1 MRVGKTLTEEE
12 LEDHVL
18 YEADPV
24 KVGELSAWRKCTILV
39 LARYP
44 LLHSVFWLSVVG
56 WAALR
61 ATDDKQALLKA
72 VIECWLVYSFGKY
85 VVTGTCGFRG
95 LRLLR
100 GNDAKPATHWR
111 EEADAYVAAQRDAGD
126 AGAELRYEDVI
137 HVVAIPNYKEDPG
150 TLRRTVAT
158 LAAQADAKEALVVV
172 LAMEERDAT
181 ARATA
186 AAVVGEFGGCFR
198 ALYCTLHELKPGEVA
213 GKSSNENWAVRC
225 AKRRLCDELG
235 ARSDRVVVT
244 VCDADTYFH
253 ARYFAALSCAYVKRD
268 ALARRRTFWQA
279 CTQFYPNC
287 DDVPLVCGVRYAL
300 LSVGFLGQMANPL
313 HYKLPFAVYSVA
325 LDLAVEA
332 RYWDPAV
339 IPEDWHMFLRCFY
352 ATAGEIR
359 VEPLFFPVGCECVTD
374 RTGPRTVAACYQQAK
389 RWQWGAIDL
398 GFIAARTGDAP
409 PHRQLA
415 VSLAAT
421 EHHLLYPLM
430 WIVLAAAPWLVKDWA
445 TGWRFKLWAGFF
457 VVNFFMLNVL
467 DHAYRDVLA
476 RDAGCGGPRAR
487 GLAAFRGARVA
498 AFVFFPFADLL
509 LFVLPS
515 LHAHARM
522 ALSTRFDYVVAPK
535 VAICCMSSVHS
546 SSHLLANLPLPDRK
560 SVV

>member
-24 KVGELSAWRKCTILV
+24 KRLLAERRRLGGAARHGRQTGAPQGRHRV
-39 LARYP
+39 LARLFLRKY
-44 LLHSVFWLSVVG
+44 
-56 WAALR
+56 AA
-61 ATDDKQALLKA
+61 
-72 VIECWLVYSFGKY
+72 
-85 VVTGTCGFRG
+85 TGTCGFRG

-389 RWQWGAIDL
+389 RWHSRVA
-398 GFIAARTGDAP
+398 
-409 PHRQLA
+409 
-415 VSLAAT
+415 AAT

-535 VAICCMSSVHS
+535 VAICCMSSS
-546 SSHLLANLPLPDRK
+546 
-560 SVV
+560 

>member
-339 IPEDWHMFLRCFY
+339 IPEDWHMFLPGREKGC
-352 ATAGEIR
+352 ATSISAVFRSFRPIFGR
-359 VEPLFFPVGCECVTD
+359 
-374 RTGPRTVAACYQQAK
+374 
-389 RWQWGAIDL
+389 AI
-398 GFIAARTGDAP
+398 T
-409 PHRQLA
+409 
-415 VSLAAT
+415 
-421 EHHLLYPLM
+421 
-430 WIVLAAAPWLVKDWA
+430 
-445 TGWRFKLWAGFF
+445 
-457 VVNFFMLNVL
+457 
-467 DHAYRDVLA
+467 
-476 RDAGCGGPRAR
+476 RAR
-487 GLAAFRGARVA
+487 GTLTSKRRRIALCPGSSGA
-498 AFVFFPFADLL
+498 
-509 LFVLPS
+509 
-515 LHAHARM
+515 
-522 ALSTRFDYVVAPK
+522 STRRRARS
-535 VAICCMSSVHS
+535 ASSRS
-546 SSHLLANLPLPDRK
+546 SSPWAASASRTARARARWRRATSRRSAGSGAPSTSASSPRGRATRRRTASSPCRSRRRSTTCSTL
-560 SVV
+560 

>member
-24 KVGELSAWRKCTILV
+24 KVGELSAWRK
-39 LARYP
+39 R
-44 LLHSVFWLSVVG
+44 
-56 WAALR
+56 
-61 ATDDKQALLKA
+61 LKA

-126 AGAELRYEDVI
+126 AGAELR
-137 HVVAIPNYKEDPG
+137 NG
-150 TLRRTVAT
+150 TRPRGG
-158 LAAQADAKEALVVV
+158 
-172 LAMEERDAT
+172 R
-181 ARATA
+181 A
-186 AAVVGEFGGCFR
+186 AAGEFGGCFR

-235 ARSDRVVVT
+235 ARSDSVVVT
-244 VCDADTYFH
+244 VCDADPHFH

-359 VEPLFFPVGCECVTD
+359 RAALLPVGCECVTD

-476 RDAGCGGPRAR
+476 RTLAAVAQRWAR
-487 GLAAFRGARVA
+487 GLPRRARRGLRLL
-498 AFVFFPFADLL
+498 PFADLL

-515 LHAHARM
+515 LHAARRRWRCRRR
-522 ALSTRFDYVVAPK
+522 LRVAPRSPSA
-535 VAICCMSSVHS
+535 VVRPLELPSSPTCRCRTPLTKHGVSLRPTRLCATS
-546 SSHLLANLPLPDRK
+546 SSRPPPKLNLSQLKKGRSK
-560 SVV
+560 AR